1 MTELM
6 PYKELTFDEQLK
18 ELAQLVDPD
27 LVQRNQNVK
36 GPYTTGDVVEDT
48 LRRIFGPDKIS
59 VEIIGSQ
66 TINISASELYAQ
78 AIVRLHVEF
87 SNGRKVYQDAIGI
100 WPLKAG
106 DKAGSLENT
115 PAERYETV
123 IKAAVTDALKACAER
138 LGRCFRPMSDQ
149 GYAAKLGREAY
160 QNGKPPA
167 TQEQTEKK
175 REAVFGKP
183 EDPKNGK
190 AIPPLDNKL
199 DDDMAALRQKWGELW
214 RRAQKANIK
223 LEPFTANTTIEQLKA
238 KIVDAENKLVELQP
252 A

>member
-6 PYKELTFDEQLK
+6 SYKELTFDEQLK

-27 LVQRNQNVK
+27 LVQKNQNVK

-48 LRRIFGPDKIS
+48 LRRIFGPDKVS

-66 TINISASELYAQ
+66 TINISASELYSQ
-78 AIVRLHVEF
+78 ANVRLHVEF
-87 SNGRKVYQDAIGI
+87 ANGRKVYQDAIGI

-106 DKAGSLENT
+106 DKAGGMLENT

-149 GYAAKLGREAY
+149 IYAAKLGREAF

-167 TQEQTEKK
+167 TPKQTEQK

-183 EDPKNGK
+183 EEPKNGK
-190 AIPPLDNKL
+190 TTP
-199 DDDMAALRQKWGELW
+199 DDMAALRQQWGELW
-214 RRAQKANIK
+214 RKAQKASIK
-223 LEPFTANTTIEQLKA
+223 LEPFTATTTIEQLKEM
-238 KIVDAENKLVELQP
+238 ITDAEKKLSELQP